1 MRAEKAKKAE
11 TERTE
16 ILDPRSLHFGPE
28 PSEGDGVSS
37 DELAVRDELEL
48 KAAVPD
54 PDELRSRL
62 LAAGALVRFRGRMSD
77 RRYDRAGELALRDEL
92 LRVRSYHHAN
102 DRVTVVLGWKG
113 AARRSSEGY
122 KRRAEVELPVADRVA
137 TVHALLTALGYDV
150 VHAVDRDVEVFELDG
165 ALVRT
170 ERYPLMD
177 TLVEVEG
184 EPEAMERAIQASG
197 IPRGAFSAESL
208 AEFVRRFEQRT
219 GTVARLALS

>member
-1 MRAEKAKKAE
+1 
-11 TERTE
+11 
-16 ILDPRSLHFGPE
+16 
-28 PSEGDGVSS
+28 
-37 DELAVRDELEL
+37 
-48 KAAVPD
+48 
-54 PDELRSRL
+54 
-62 LAAGALVRFRGRMSD
+62 
-77 RRYDRAGELALRDEL
+77 
-92 LRVRSYHHAN
+92 
-102 DRVTVVLGWKG
+102 
-113 AARRSSEGY
+113 
-122 KRRAEVELPVADRVA
+122 VEFPVADRVA